1 MQTENLI
8 FDDSCQGQEIEQFS
22 ELFPYIRTA
31 ILAQALIV
39 EAITENKS
47 KGKPQNFNEVEVT
60 RNRQFCRQTR
70 INYLHLCDLP
80 TLMIASKDGD
90 SIWEAYLES
99 HQKRDG
105 LDAVVATVDIVTHE
119 EVVCVRGLTSNL
131 EELA

>member
-22 ELFPYIRTA
+22 ELFPYVRTA

-47 KGKPQNFNEVEVT
+47 KGKPQNFHEVEVT
-60 RNRQFCRQTR
+60 RNSQFYRQTR
-70 INYLHLCDLP
+70 SNYLHLCDLP